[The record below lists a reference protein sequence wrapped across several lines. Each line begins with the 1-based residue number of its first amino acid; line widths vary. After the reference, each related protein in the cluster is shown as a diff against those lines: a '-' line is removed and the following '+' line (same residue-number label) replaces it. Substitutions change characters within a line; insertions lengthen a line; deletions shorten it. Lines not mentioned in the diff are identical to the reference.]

1 MLEIWNKSIKH
12 QFIIFFNFLFLQ
24 QMTNQIDLKQFNQT
38 PIVKKLRKS
47 KSTEKLNELDK
58 PIPETKI
65 QNKRGRKSKY
75 TTDEER
81 KEARRKQ
88 QREYRLRKKQEL
100 EKLREM
106 VKDKQ
111 E

>member
-1 MLEIWNKSIKH
+1 MSNKI
-12 QFIIFFNFLFLQ
+12 N
-24 QMTNQIDLKQFNQT
+24 LKQFNKT
-38 PIVKKLRKS
+38 PIVKKLS
-47 KSTEKLNELDK
+47 KSASSENLNEIDN
-58 PIPETKI
+58 PAESIPDEK
-65 QNKRGRKSKY
+65 NKRGRKSKY

-88 QREYRLRKKQEL
+88 QREYRLRRKQEL

>member
-38 PIVKKLRKS
+38 PIVKKLKKS

-58 PIPETKI
+58 PETKI

>member
-1 MLEIWNKSIKH
+1 
-12 QFIIFFNFLFLQ
+12 
-24 QMTNQIDLKQFNQT
+24 MTNKIDLTQFNKT
-38 PIVKKLRKS
+38 AIVRKMSKS
-47 KSTEKLNELDK
+47 KSTEKLNEVPDN
-58 PIPETKI
+58 ETVKEK
-65 QNKRGRKSKY
+65 QTSKRGRKCKY
-75 TTDEER
+75 ENDEDR

-111 E
+111 A

>member
-1 MLEIWNKSIKH
+1 
-12 QFIIFFNFLFLQ
+12 
-24 QMTNQIDLKQFNQT
+24 MTNQIDLKQFNPT
-38 PIVKKLRKS
+38 PIVKKLKKS

-58 PIPETKI
+58 PMTSEAKI

-75 TTDEER
+75 ENDEDR
-81 KEARRKQ
+81 KAARRKQ